1 MNTPPP
7 NLVRGRQRMNVNWV
21 GAKDMDRV
29 SEWVAEEDFLI
40 SADYTDYPDY
50 GLRWM

>member
-7 NLVRGRQRMNVNWV
+7 NLGRGRQRMNENWV

-29 SEWVAEEDFLI
+29 SEWVAEEDF
-40 SADYTDYPDY
+40 YYPQITQITV
-50 GLRWM
+50 